1 MNKKYKQTITL
12 SIAAAAALAFT
23 GCNTTGATYV
33 DPNSTDTIVSL
44 NQINIQDW
52 NKAADDLVSDL
63 LMSGA
68 LGGQT
73 SEPAVMAI
81 SRIKNDTQLM
91 VNTESLTKKIQ
102 VALNNSGR
110 VVTTTTLG
118 YGGKAADPMAAEA
131 AQMEAFM
138 TGKAVETKLPDY
150 TLSGTLLQD
159 TVKAGS
165 TRQVSYIFQL
175 SLTSV
180 KDGIAIWEGEKIIT
194 KQGNKPAVGW

>member
-1 MNKKYKQTITL
+1 MNKHTTKLIAL
-12 SIAAAAALAFT
+12 SLATTATLAFT

-33 DPNSTDTIVSL
+33 DPNSTDTVVSL

-52 NKAADDLVSDL
+52 NQAADELVSDL
-63 LMSGA
+63 LASGA
-68 LGGQT
+68 LESPT
-73 SEPAVMAI
+73 SEPAIMAI
-81 SRIKNDTQLM
+81 SRIKNDTQVM

-102 VALNNSGR
+102 IALNNTGR

-159 TVKAGS
+159 VVKAGS
-165 TRQVSYIFQL
+165 TNQVSYIFQL

-194 KQGNKPAVGW
+194 KKGSKPAVSW

>member
-1 MNKKYKQTITL
+1 MNKKHKQTITL
-12 SIAAAAALAFT
+12 SIAAAALAFFT

-73 SEPAVMAI
+73 SDPAVMAI
-81 SRIKNDTQLM
+81 SRIKNDTQVM

-138 TGKAVETKLPDY
+138 SGKAVETKLPDY
-150 TLSGTLLQD
+150 TLSGTLMQD

-194 KQGNKPAVGW
+194 KQGNKPAVSW

>member
-1 MNKKYKQTITL
+1 MNKKTKHSLTL
-12 SIAAAAALAFT
+12 SLAAASALFFT
-23 GCNTTGATYV
+23 GCNTTGTTYV
-33 DPNSTDTIVSL
+33 NPNSTDTVVSL

-52 NKAADDLVSDL
+52 NQAADELVSDL
-63 LMSGA
+63 LASGA
-68 LGGQT
+68 LGGPSAQ
-73 SEPAVMAI
+73 PAVMAI
-81 SRIKNDTQLM
+81 SRIKNDTQVM

-102 VALNNSGR
+102 IALNNTGR

-150 TLSGTLLQD
+150 TLSGTLMQD
-159 TVKAGS
+159 NVKAGS